1 MHTQPPCPVAGWP
14 LKASALAAALL
25 LAQAA
30 LAQSSSA
37 PAAAATGT
45 LPDITIRSTLLQSSA
60 EHTPASVTVLDGERL
75 QDRQWQVNLSE
86 ALAGTPGLL
95 LQNRQNYAQD
105 LQLSIRGHG
114 ARSTFGVR
122 GIQVFVDGLPATMP
136 DGQGQTNHIDLSA
149 LERIEVLR
157 GPYSAL
163 YGNASGG
170 VINAYTERGQGQPSV
185 QGSFAVGSNGQKRLG
200 LKAQGEAGGVGY
212 VVSASRFL
220 TDGWRVHSGAD
231 KNLFNARLDTS
242 PGADSQL
249 TVVANHVNIDAQ
261 DAGGLTPQEWQLD
274 PRSTAA
280 GPLQFNMRK
289 SMRQTQTGLTYERQ
303 LGGGTAVR
311 AMVYGGSRRITQYQ
325 SIPIAAQKPPT
336 SAGGVIDM
344 GRDYGGL
351 DLRWAHNAQ
360 PQTGEVGVIV
370 GLAAN
375 VVQEDRQ
382 GYNNHAGEL
391 LGIKGALRRDERN
404 TLSNLDPY
412 AQASWAFAPQWQL
425 DAGVRWSRVRFKS
438 RDHYIA
444 PGNGD
449 DSGEARYR
457 RLLPVL
463 SLQHAWDA
471 RTQWYASIGGGLET
485 PTFNEISYRPA
496 GLPGLNF
503 GLQPA
508 TSTSA
513 EIGLRQRLAGDGLR
527 GDWSAALFH
536 TRTSNEIVPAENAGG
551 RTSYQN
557 AGRTRRQGL
566 ELGAGLWLTRTLRL
580 DAALTV
586 LDAKLRAGFCD
597 AKGVC
602 VPAGRRI
609 AGTAQ
614 RQAALALDWR
624 PDSAWRFGLD
634 WRHVGSIAA
643 NDSNS
648 VLAPSYAVLAASAGH
663 TLHLGAWKLDTFARI
678 DNLADRRYVGSVIVN
693 EGNGRY
699 YEGAPGRQWMVGLN
713 LTHQF

>member
-1 MHTQPPCPVAGWP
+1 MHVEP
-14 LKASALAAALL
+14 LSASAASPLTAGALAVALV
-25 LAQAA
+25 A
-30 LAQSSSA
+30 LAQGAMAQQQPA
-37 PAAAATGT
+37 PSGT
-45 LPDITIRSTLLQSSA
+45 LPDVTIRSSLLQSSA
-60 EHTPASVTVLDGERL
+60 EQTPASVSVIDGEQLR
-75 QDRQWQVNLSE
+75 DRQWQVNLSE
-86 ALAGTPGLL
+86 ALAATPGLL

-105 LQLSIRGHG
+105 LQLSVRGHG

-122 GIQVFVDGLPATMP
+122 GIQVFVDGIPATMP
-136 DGQGQTNHIDLSA
+136 DGQGQTNHIDLSS

-170 VINAYTERGQGQPSV
+170 VINAYTERGEGPPSV
-185 QGSFAVGSNGQKRLG
+185 QGSFAIGSNGQKRLG

-220 TDGWRVHSGAD
+220 TDGWRAHSAAD
-231 KNLFNARLDTS
+231 KNLLNARLDTR
-242 PGADSQL
+242 PGEDSQL
-249 TVVANHVNIDAQ
+249 TLVASHVNIDAK
-261 DAGGLTPQEWQLD
+261 DPSGLTREEWQRD
-274 PRSTAA
+274 PRGVAA
-280 GPLQFNMRK
+280 GPLQFNTRK

-303 LGGGTAVR
+303 LGGGNAVR
-311 AMVYGGSRRITQYQ
+311 AMVYAGSRHITQYQ
-325 SIPIAAQKPPT
+325 SIPVAAQKAAT
-336 SAGGVIDM
+336 SAGGVIDL

-375 VVQEDRQ
+375 VVREDRQ
-382 GYNNHAGEL
+382 GYNNFLGEQ
-391 LGIKGALRRDERN
+391 LGVKGALRRDERN

-412 AQASWAFAPQWQL
+412 AQASWAFAPRWKL
-425 DAGVRWSRVRFKS
+425 DAGLRWSRVRFES
-438 RDHYIA
+438 RDHYIV

-449 DSGEARYR
+449 DSGDARYR

-463 SLQHAWDA
+463 SLQHAWSED
-471 RTQWYASIGGGLET
+471 TQWYASVGGGLET

-496 GLPGLNF
+496 GLAGLNF
-503 GLQPA
+503 GLKPA
-508 TSTSA
+508 TSSSA
-513 EIGLRQRLAGDGLR
+513 EIGLRQRLRGDGLR
-527 GDWSAALFH
+527 GEWSAALFH
-536 TRTSNEIVPAENAGG
+536 TRTSDEIVPAENTGG

-566 ELGAGLWLTRTLRL
+566 ELGASLWLARTLQFN
-580 DAALTV
+580 AALTL
-586 LDAKLRAGFCD
+586 LDAKLREGFCD
-597 AKGVC
+597 AKGTC
-602 VPAGRRI
+602 VPAGQRI

-624 PDSAWRFGLD
+624 PDAAWRVGLD

-648 VLAPSYAVLAASAGH
+648 VLTPSYGVLGASAGH
-663 TLHLGAWKLDTFARI
+663 TVLRGAWKLDAFARI
-678 DNLADRRYVGSVIVN
+678 DNLTDRRYVGSVIVN

-699 YEGAPGRQWMVGLN
+699 FEGAPGRQWMVGLN
-713 LTHQF
+713 LSHQF